1 MRFFLVAFFERLFS
15 YHVPRHGTFDPANPE
30 MPPMSEDSDPTP
42 QNLRYRRVILKLSG
56 ESLADSG
63 GRGISAEEAGKI
75 AQQIQLAH
83 QSGCQ
88 IAIVIGGGN
97 ILRGAQFSG
106 GNALVHDAT
115 AHYMGM
121 LATVINSLA
130 MQDALESLGMQT
142 RVMSAIPVEKIAE
155 TFIRRRALRHLEK
168 KRIVILAA
176 GIGNPF
182 VTTDTAAAQRALELD
197 ADVVLK
203 ATRVDGVYSDDP
215 EINPH
220 AVLYESLSYA
230 QVISKNL
237 KVMDATAI
245 ALCREHEKPILVFN
259 FKKSGNIVKAV
270 SGDRVGTWIGP
281 RLE

>member
-1 MRFFLVAFFERLFS
+1 
-15 YHVPRHGTFDPANPE
+15 
-30 MPPMSEDSDPTP
+30 MPPMSEDSDPAP
-42 QNLRYRRVILKLSG
+42 QKLRYHRVILKLSG

-75 AQQIQLAH
+75 AKQIQLAH

-88 IAIVIGGGN
+88 IAVVIGGGN

-106 GNALVHDAT
+106 GNSLVHDAT

-220 AVLYESLSYA
+220 AVLYESLSYS

-245 ALCREHEKPILVFN
+245 ALCREHDKPILVFN
-259 FKKSGNIVKAV
+259 FKKSGNIVKAI